1 MKRIVLLSV
10 LCLSAFAGQAQKTFE
25 PNYDESK
32 VPSYTLPDVLT
43 CKDGTKVT
51 NKKQWEKKR
60 RPEVM
65 EMFQSQM
72 FGRTPQEK
80 IAVSY
85 QQVGETTGFDG
96 KVTFRKVKFHFQNNG
111 KTHDATLMLVLPTR
125 LEGKKYP
132 VFVGLNFKGND
143 ETLMPDGIN
152 ARRWDYEQIVD
163 RGYAVATMDYNDLYP
178 DENGRVG
185 ESVQT
190 LFSDYT
196 GELKDDTWQ
205 SIGTWAWGLSRIAD
219 YLETL
224 PWVNKNELIVIGH
237 SRLGKT
243 ALWAGAQ
250 DKRFKVVISNDSG
263 CGGAAL
269 SRRCVGE
276 TVWRINTS
284 FPHWFCKG
292 FREFNEN
299 ESALP
304 FDQHELLS
312 LVAPRAVYVASA
324 EMDDWA
330 DQRGEFL
337 SASAVGD
344 VYHLYGLKGL
354 ETTEMPG
361 LHQPIMK
368 SVGYHIRQG
377 VHDVTNYDWRCY
389 LDFCD
394 RQFMK
399 K

>member
-1 MKRIVLLSV
+1 MKRIILLSGVLLVSWM
-10 LCLSAFAGQAQKTFE
+10 GQAQKKFT

-32 VPSYTLPDVLT
+32 VPQYTLPDVLT
-43 CKDGTKVT
+43 CNDGTKVT
-51 NKKQWEKKR
+51 TKKQWEKKR
-60 RPEVM
+60 RPEIM

-80 IAVSY
+80 IPVTYEQLS
-85 QQVGETTGFDG
+85 ETTAFEG
-96 KVTFRKVKFHFQNNG
+96 KATIKEVRFHFQNNG
-111 KTHDATLMLVLPTR
+111 KSHDATLMLVLPSQ
-125 LEGKKYP
+125 LNGKKCP
-132 VFVGLNFKGND
+132 VFVGLNFKGNK
-143 ETLMPDGIN
+143 ETLMPDGAN
-152 ARRWDYEQIVD
+152 ARRWDYERIVD
-163 RGYAVATMDYNDLYP
+163 RGYAVATMHYNDIYP
-178 DENGRVG
+178 DQNGKSG
-185 ESVQT
+185 ESLQA
-190 LFSDYT
+190 LFSDYSP
-196 GELKDDTWQ
+196 ELKDDTWQ
-205 SIGTWAWGLSRIAD
+205 AIGTWAWGVSRIAD

-224 PWVNKNELIVIGH
+224 PWVNKKELAVIGH

-243 ALWAGAQ
+243 SLWAGAQ
-250 DKRFKVVISNDSG
+250 DPRFKVVISNDSG
-263 CGGAAL
+263 CGGAAI

-284 FPHWFCKG
+284 FPHWFCKK
-292 FREFNEN
+292 FREYNDN

-304 FDQHELLS
+304 FDQHELLA

-337 SASAVGD
+337 AASAVGD
-344 VYHLYGLKGL
+344 VYHLYGLLGL
-354 ETTEMPG
+354 ETKEMPG

-394 RQFMK
+394 RQFK
-399 K
+399 KK